1 MELLIQNAK
10 LVDEAA
16 EVWADLLVKDGKIA
30 AVGKELDCAG
40 EVMSYLKT

>member
-30 AVGKELDCAG
+30 AVGK
-40 EVMSYLKT
+40 